1 MTFKEFEKQYS
12 VMGIKISPYSI
23 VEFFD
28 LINKTLNEPRSDRPL
43 FFVTVN
49 PEIAVETI
57 SDLEFKKI
65 LHSSSINTSDG
76 IGISWAIKYLHGKK
90 VERITG
96 SDSLEKICSL
106 AAQSDNSVYFYGAM
120 PGIAK
125 KAADILEDR
134 IEHLNIIGTYSPPK
148 RDIPFD
154 QLPEEVKKGIKEAN
168 VIFVALGAPY
178 QEKWINDNISELKSC
193 KVIAGIGGSFDF
205 IAGNI
210 KRAPIFYRKTGL
222 EWLYR
227 LYLQPS
233 RWRRML
239 KLPLFMMNVI
249 LLKMARVNN

>member
-1 MTFKEFEKQYS
+1 MKKSGFAS
-12 VMGIKISPYSI
+12 
-23 VEFFD
+23 
-28 LINKTLNEPRSDRPL
+28 

-65 LHSSSINTSDG
+65 LNSSSINTSDG
-76 IGISWAIKYLHGKK
+76 IGISWAIKYLHGEK

-96 SDSLEKICSL
+96 SDSLERICSL
-106 AAQSDNSVYFYGAM
+106 AAKSDNSVYFYGAM

-125 KAADILEDR
+125 KAADILKDR
-134 IEHLNIIGTYSPPK
+134 IEHLNIIGTYSPPE
-148 RDIPFD
+148 RDIPFE
-154 QLPEEVKKGIKEAN
+154 QLPGEVKEGLKKAN

-178 QEKWINDNISELKSC
+178 QEKWINDNISELINC

-210 KRAPIFYRKTGL
+210 KRAPVFYRKTGL

-239 KLPLFMMNVI
+239 KLPLFMINVI
-249 LLKMARVNN
+249 LLKMAKVNN

>member
-1 MTFKEFEKQYS
+1 MLCKQFDKRYS
-12 VMGIKISPYSI
+12 VMGIKISPYR
-23 VEFFD
+23 VNEFFD
-28 LINKTLNEPRSDRPL
+28 LLNTTLKEPKSEPL

-57 SDLEFKKI
+57 SDLEFKEI
-65 LHSSSINTSDG
+65 LSSSSINTSDG
-76 IGISWAIKYLHGKK
+76 IGISWAVKYLHGQK

-96 SDSLEKICSL
+96 SDSLEKICEI
-106 AAQSDNSVYFYGAM
+106 AAQTNNSIYFYGAM

-125 KAADILEDR
+125 RAADILEER
-134 IEHLNIIGTYSPPK
+134 INELNIIGTYSPSK
-148 RDIPFD
+148 RDTPFD
-154 QLPEEVKKGIKEAN
+154 ELPEDVRTGLQEAN
-168 VIFVALGAPY
+168 VVFVALGAPY
-178 QEKWINDNISELKSC
+178 QEKWINNNISELKNC

-210 KRAPIFYRKTGL
+210 KRAPVFYRKTGL

-239 KLPLFMMNVI
+239 KLPLFMINII